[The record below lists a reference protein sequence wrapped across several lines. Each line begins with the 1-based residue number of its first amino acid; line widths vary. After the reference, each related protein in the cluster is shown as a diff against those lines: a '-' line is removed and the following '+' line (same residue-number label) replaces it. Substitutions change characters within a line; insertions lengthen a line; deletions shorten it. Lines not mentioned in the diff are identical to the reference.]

1 MEVVVRRL
9 MIDRKIIPMAKVRLR
24 LENGIKMTIIDWDI
38 AQGLTLLLLGLFIR
52 ATTCD
57 RSRCL
62 SKPQIRPKG
71 HRTLIIRPQT
81 YDADKMLPPRN
92 FCIGPNFFPD
102 NNSCLN
108 IFTSDKIMAPA
119 AIAPRIAHG
128 NLPASVFSSPT

>member
-1 MEVVVRRL
+1 MRRL

-92 FCIGPNFFPD
+92 FCIGPNF
-102 NNSCLN
+102 SLTT
-108 IFTSDKIMAPA
+108 I
-119 AIAPRIAHG
+119 H
-128 NLPASVFSSPT
+128 V